1 MLGRSG
7 VPRESLRD
15 TTTQDRKDK
24 DTAEAAPIVA
34 VPPNMD
40 LEFYIEVTGH
50 YQSAFDAARAVSL
63 RKMGEIAVTD
73 EAVGRTASED
83 VPSHA
88 AHVLA
93 DTDLRRTCGNRW
105 FACGDYPKAG
115 KAYAKGIEYAQNFL
129 QNDSAAEAGDSEAKK
144 IMDGDAVDSTEEET
158 EDEALSRYNNTAYM
172 MAALLLSFLDWGRSE
187 FVHAR
192 VQWNGME

>member
-7 VPRESLRD
+7 VPRESVRD

-63 RKMGEIAVTD
+63 RKIGEIAVTD

-93 DTDLRRTCGNRW
+93 DTDLRKTCGNRW

-115 KAYAKGIEYAQNFL
+115 KAYAKGIEYAQKFL

-144 IMDGDAVDSTEEET
+144 IVDGDAVDNTEEEA
-158 EDEALSRYNNTAYM
+158 EDEAASRYNNTAYM
-172 MAALLLSFLDWGRSE
+172 MAVLLLSFLD
-187 FVHAR
+187 
-192 VQWNGME
+192 

>member
-73 EAVGRTASED
+73 EAVGRAASED

-172 MAALLLSFLDWGRSE
+172 MAALLLSFLD
-187 FVHAR
+187 
-192 VQWNGME
+192 

>member
-1 MLGRSG
+1 VLGRSG
-7 VPRESLRD
+7 VPRESVRD

-24 DTAEAAPIVA
+24 DTAEAVPIVA

-115 KAYAKGIEYAQNFL
+115 KAYAKGIEYAQKFL

-144 IMDGDAVDSTEEET
+144 IVDGDAVDNTEEET

-172 MAALLLSFLDWGRSE
+172 MAELLLSFLD
-187 FVHAR
+187 
-192 VQWNGME
+192 